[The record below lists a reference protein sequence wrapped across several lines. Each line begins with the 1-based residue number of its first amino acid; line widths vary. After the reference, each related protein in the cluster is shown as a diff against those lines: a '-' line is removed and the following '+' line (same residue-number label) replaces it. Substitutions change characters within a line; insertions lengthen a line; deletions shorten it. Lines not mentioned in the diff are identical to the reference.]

1 MKLRWLSL
9 VVALQAA
16 WLVGTALTAQN
27 GLVTGRVIRL
37 ETRPV
42 DPRDL
47 LRGDYL
53 TLAYD
58 FSRIPLES
66 FAPPLPVSPALA
78 PGSTIYVELAPD
90 GEFYRM
96 TNVTFLRPR
105 VPEGHVI
112 LRGKSGPLQDP
123 RRSLEGG
130 LPVEFGLERFYVRE
144 GTGNPQGKLT
154 VDVSVS
160 KTGIGTIREVYLDGV
175 PYAEAMAGR

>member
-1 MKLRWLSL
+1 MKLRWLAL

-16 WLVGTALTAQN
+16 WLVGTALTARH

-58 FSRIPLES
+58 FSRIPLDS
-66 FAPPLPVSPALA
+66 FAPPLPVSPALE
-78 PGSTIYVELAPD
+78 PGSTVYVELAPD

-96 TNVTFLRPR
+96 TNVSFMRPH
-105 VPEGHVI
+105 VPSDHVV
-112 LRGKSGPLQDP
+112 LRGKSGVQPDP
-123 RRSLEGG
+123 RRFRDTG

-160 KTGIGTIREVYLDGV
+160 ESGIGTIREVYLDGV
-175 PYAEAMAGR
+175 PYAEAMGGR